1 MTDNFNPKYKRVL
14 LKLSGEAVAGKTD
27 EKGNKNILDHEL
39 LGVICDKIKAC
50 RELGVQVSIV
60 VGAGNIWRGRQGT
73 DMDAVK
79 ADHMGMLATVIN
91 AIAIQEALIRRGVP
105 AKVMTAVEMK
115 AFAEPFTR
123 DAALKALDDGYVVVF
138 GCGTGNPFFST
149 DTGAV
154 LRAAEIGAD
163 VILLAKNIDGVYDS
177 DPAKNPGAK
186 KYDSVS
192 YTDILSKDLKVIDS
206 TAASL
211 ARDKNMKML
220 VFGLN
225 DPENIVR
232 AMCEDIGTTVG
243 NN

>member
-1 MTDNFNPKYKRVL
+1 MADNFNPKYRRVL
-14 LKLSGEAVAGKTD
+14 LKLSGEAVAGKID
-27 EKGNKNILDHEL
+27 EKGNKNILDHGL
-39 LGVICDKIKAC
+39 LDVICGRIKVC
-50 RELGVQVSIV
+50 REMGVQVSIV

-73 DMDAVK
+73 DMDSVK

-91 AIAIQEALIRRGVP
+91 AIAIQEALIRQGVP

-123 DAALKALDDGYVVVF
+123 DGAIKALEDGYVVIF

-154 LRAAEIGAD
+154 LRAAETGAD
-163 VILLAKNIDGVYDS
+163 VILLAKNVDGVYDS
-177 DPAKNPGAK
+177 DPNKNPDAK
-186 KYDSVS
+186 KFDFIS
-192 YTDILSKDLKVIDS
+192 YTDILTKDLKVIDS

-211 ARDKNMKML
+211 ARDKDMKML

-225 DPENIVR
+225 NPENIVR
-232 AMCEDIGTTVG
+232 AMSEDIGTIVG
-243 NN
+243 C